1 LKTDTYKN
9 VPGQEDSGQIA
20 SEFHEY
26 IREQARTA
34 LRALVEEEVRELCG
48 GYHRR
53 QNGATCRRAGSAPS
67 HVRIGG
73 VRESMSRPR
82 VRSREGDGGS
92 EVALK
97 SWKLAKDPREWE
109 VAMMRAILCGVSTRK
124 VKALRES
131 EVKGESSSQLSRL
144 WQRKAAELVVEVQQ
158 SDLSG
163 IDLLVLMLDAVV
175 LSGGLVAT
183 VALAIDCEGRKHIL
197 GFRVGSSENE
207 EVCRDLLEELS
218 QRGLK
223 APADRSLLAVL
234 DGSKALKK
242 ALLRLYPKAVVQRC
256 LVHKERNI
264 RGYLPWKH
272 WKRLAELFK
281 ALRRCEGGDAAK
293 EAAEA
298 IEAFLRDKNAQAR
311 ESFEEAGEELL
322 ALFRLNGP
330 NTLHLSLLSTNCIEN
345 VFKNLR
351 RHIGRVCRWREE
363 TRQADLWL
371 ASGLTLAAKGF
382 RKIQGHQDI
391 SKLIRALEAHHRNA
405 KESSES
411 NEV

>member
-1 LKTDTYKN
+1 MKTDTYKS
-9 VPGQEDSGQIA
+9 VPGQEDSGQFA
-20 SEFHEY
+20 SDFRQY

-34 LRALVEEEVRELCG
+34 LRAIVEEEVRELCG
-48 GYHRR
+48 GYY
-53 QNGATCRRAGSAPS
+53 QPENGASCRRAGSAPS

-73 VRESMSRPR
+73 GRETMSRPR
-82 VRSREGDGGS
+82 VRTREGDGGS

-109 VAMMRAILCGVSTRK
+109 EAMMRAILCGVSTRK

-183 VALAIDCEGRKHIL
+183 VALAIDREGQKHIL
-197 GFRVGSSENE
+197 GFRVGSSENQ
-207 EVCRDLLEELS
+207 EVCRDLLEGLS

-242 ALLRLYPKAVVQRC
+242 ALLRLYPNVILQRC

-272 WKRLAELFK
+272 WKSLAALFK
-281 ALRRCEGGDAAK
+281 SLRRSQGADAAK

-298 IEAFLRDKNAQAR
+298 IEEFLRDKNAQAR

-330 NTLHLSLLSTNCIEN
+330 NTLHISLLSTNCIEN

-371 ASGLTLAAKGF
+371 ASGLILAAKGF
-382 RKIQGHQDI
+382 RKIQGHNEI
-391 SKLIRALEAHHRNA
+391 PELVRALEDHHRNA
-405 KESSES
+405 K
-411 NEV
+411 